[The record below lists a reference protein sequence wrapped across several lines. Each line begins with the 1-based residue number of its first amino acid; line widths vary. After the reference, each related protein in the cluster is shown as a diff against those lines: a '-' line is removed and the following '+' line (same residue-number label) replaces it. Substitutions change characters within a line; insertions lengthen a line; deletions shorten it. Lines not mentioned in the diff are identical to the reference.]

1 MRDTVC
7 LKGMRFHS
15 RVGVL
20 PHEEQLPQPVEVD
33 LSVTVDET
41 VRPPNVVDYVALYS
55 AVAGVMGVR
64 HISYLEEAAE
74 RVATAALRVTG
85 VGGYSLGSKAACAAA
100 GTGRNT
106 QKSASPASEMDDVA
120 FVALGSNMGDRRKH
134 LSDALARIG
143 MIPGVAVIQAS
154 RIEETE
160 PIGDAS
166 RNRTSTRW

>member
-85 VGGYSLGSKAACAAA
+85 VVAA
-100 GTGRNT
+100 T
-106 QKSASPASEMDDVA
+106 VW
-120 FVALGSNMGDRRKH
+120 VRKPH
-134 LSDALARIG
+134 VPLPGPVEYAEVRI
-143 MIPGVAVIQAS
+143 
-154 RIEETE
+154 
-160 PIGDAS
+160 
-166 RNRTSTRW
+166 TRERDG